1 MDKPLEYL
9 FNHIFLPRRLPHSS
23 DSNEAAGDQALID
36 HFVCCARKFRAL
48 NLNECGYDWSK
59 ICRTL
64 EVFAD
69 LHGKQ
74 RSLASETLQDTF
86 RGLEAGET
94 IILHIRLQN
103 SALIVR
109 NDGRHF
115 HIESFETSAPAA
127 EVLSAENALQWDF
140 PGRAVQVPAAGFL
153 EPSFQA
159 NLCDFLE
166 KASIEPVKQFAA
178 KTLKAGSNA
187 YESRDTPSPAVIGQ
201 LLMAILEV
209 KGMKASVISTRKR
222 VQDDVCWSDGAV
234 NPWRRSPVWLVLRV
248 GVQRCLVHLFDGL
261 SGTFQYKA
269 FVCFVMA
276 ELCRQLS
283 SHNMSSLEQLS
294 FARTRLGR
302 RAAKLQQW
310 KHDKHL
316 EVANQRILTSTE
328 TRYSEVLQ
336 LTSERLEQSW
346 NVIQTRVTKHI
357 KILSR
362 RADPKSTTLSLL
374 HSRPLLFGILDEVL
388 YRKPLRQ
395 PHLEHRYRRVLQHS
409 TWTTRQMSNVQS
421 FTDYLDLAD
430 EENRLQAKNTTS
442 FNLEQGYDHLLSEMR
457 QYLVVARE
465 AYQKDAVQLSLMLL
479 LLMELWQALDTS
491 IIAKYPLLAEYDT
504 GFPSNFLH
512 VLLLARLEDMQRLQA
527 IEQYLESRSFR
538 ASSHL
543 PGVFEDIERG
553 KKSQCLVSASQFML
567 LRIVSIPNQHLAHCR
582 CPVHSWNSYTN

>member
-1 MDKPLEYL
+1 MDRTLDYL

-23 DSNEAAGDQALID
+23 DSNYAAGDQTLIE
-36 HFVCCARKFRAL
+36 HLARCARKFRGL
-48 NLNECGYDWSK
+48 NLPEHGENWSK

-69 LHGKQ
+69 LYGNQ
-74 RSLASETLQDTF
+74 RSLASKTLQDTF
-86 RGLEAGET
+86 RGLGAGET
-94 IILHIRLQN
+94 VILHIRLQN

-109 NDGRHF
+109 NDGRHY

-153 EPSFQA
+153 EPAFQA
-159 NLCDFLE
+159 SLCDFLE

-209 KGMKASVISTRKR
+209 NGIKASVISTRKR
-222 VQDDVCWSDGAV
+222 VQDDVCWSDGAE

-261 SGTFQYKA
+261 FGTFQYKA
-269 FVCFVMA
+269 FVCFAMA
-276 ELCRQLS
+276 ELCWQLS
-283 SHNMSSLEQLS
+283 SHTMSSLDRLS
-294 FARTRLGR
+294 FVRKRLGR

-310 KHDKHL
+310 KHSEQL
-316 EVANQRILTSTE
+316 EVACQRVLTSTE
-328 TRYSEVLQ
+328 TCYREVLQ
-336 LTSERLEQSW
+336 LMSEKLERDW
-346 NVIQTRVTKHI
+346 NIIRARVTKHV
-357 KILSR
+357 KLLPR
-362 RADPKSTTLSLL
+362 RADPQSMTLSLL
-374 HSRPLLFGILDEVL
+374 HSRPLLFGILDEAL

-430 EENRLQAKNTTS
+430 EENRLQATIATP
-442 FNLEQGYDHLLSEMR
+442 FNMEQGCDDLLSEMR

-465 AYQKDAVQLSLMLL
+465 AYQKDAVQSSLMLL

-491 IIAKYPLLAEYDT
+491 IIAHYPLLAEYDT
-504 GFPSNFLH
+504 GFPSNLLH
-512 VLLLARLEDMQRLQA
+512 VLQLARIEDMQRLQA
-527 IEQYLESRSFR
+527 VEKYLEDRSFR

-543 PGVFEDIERG
+543 PGVFEDIERCEQTSLPSSCFPITASG
-553 KKSQCLVSASQFML
+553 GFIDPGSAPCPFQMSCLPLQW
-567 LRIVSIPNQHLAHCR
+567 R
-582 CPVHSWNSYTN
+582 Y